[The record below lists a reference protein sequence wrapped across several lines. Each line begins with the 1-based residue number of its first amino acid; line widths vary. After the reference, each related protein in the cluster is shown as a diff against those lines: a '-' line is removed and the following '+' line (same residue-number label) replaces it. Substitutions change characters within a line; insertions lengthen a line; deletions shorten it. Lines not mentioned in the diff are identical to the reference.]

1 LNVRTIPLDNG
12 KNGSKSLSS
21 PKGPG
26 DDMKWSRNNSAEGIH
41 PGSYSPLDS
50 PEGGPGV
57 ASDYGRGPGGGSP
70 VRDRELDSW
79 ARNDRSRGRHSGRS
93 RERGRGSSRDR
104 VRESSRENRNDSKSD
119 GNGSRRSGSAQRNP
133 IRSDPSPQYMI
144 STASFASKLKK
155 LRVDNS
161 VVKRKPGMR
170 AGSISTVLKYSSN
183 QRSQSFSSSY
193 NPNKFKSTGTKSD
206 SAQRDYEEYGEDVME
221 YSGPLSGGNIENS
234 RVSRDNDFS
243 TLPNGTTP
251 VAYTQQTHHIMR
263 SKSTET
269 SKDSRGDRSRTRV
282 AHPVVERESA
292 QLSSSMARDRNSHSS
307 SSVKQGKESL
317 GYVNIYLKEH
327 SLRAHHD
334 TEDRDRDRDRHGRS
348 HSSSGNWNGNSNGN
362 QQAFF
367 SPTLLRRSVDPT
379 RRGSG
384 TGRGRGF
391 SPDHSPS
398 DSLSPSWLDDGDYR
412 QGGSP
417 GGVYTMPHFKRY
429 HEQLGRARGR
439 S

>member
-1 LNVRTIPLDNG
+1 MRWSKNNG
-12 KNGSKSLSS
+12 
-21 PKGPG
+21 
-26 DDMKWSRNNSAEGIH
+26 DGIH
-41 PGSYSPLDS
+41 PGSSYSPIDS
-50 PEGGPGV
+50 PECGPG
-57 ASDYGRGPGGGSP
+57 ATSDYGRGPGGGSP

-79 ARNDRSRGRHSGRS
+79 VRNDRSRGRQSERD
-93 RERGRGSSRDR
+93 RERGRESSRDG
-104 VRESSRENRNDSKSD
+104 VRGSSRENRNDSRSD
-119 GNGSRRSGSAQRNP
+119 GNASRRSDSARRNP

-155 LRVDNS
+155 LPVDS
-161 VVKRKPGMR
+161 SEMKRKPGMR
-170 AGSISTVLKYSSN
+170 AGSVSTVLKYSAN

-221 YSGPLSGGNIENS
+221 FSGPLSVGNIENF

-243 TLPNGTTP
+243 TLRNPSSP
-251 VAYTQQTHHIMR
+251 AAHTQHTQHIMR

-269 SKDSRGDRSRTRV
+269 SKDSKGDRSRTRV
-282 AHPVVERESA
+282 AQPVVEREKA
-292 QLSSSMARDRNSHSS
+292 QSSSTSARNRNGHSS
-307 SSVKQGKESL
+307 SSVKQGKESI

-327 SLRAHHD
+327 SLRTHPD
-334 TEDRDRDRDRHGRS
+334 TEDRARDRDRDGHSRS
-348 HSSSGNWNGNSNGN
+348 HSSSRNGYGK

-367 SPTLLRRSVDPT
+367 SPTLLRRTVDT
-379 RRGSG
+379 TGRGTERGAGIG
-384 TGRGRGF
+384 TGRGT
-391 SPDHSPS
+391 SPAHSPNES
-398 DSLSPSWLDDGDYR
+398 MSPTWLDDSS
-412 QGGSP
+412 SP